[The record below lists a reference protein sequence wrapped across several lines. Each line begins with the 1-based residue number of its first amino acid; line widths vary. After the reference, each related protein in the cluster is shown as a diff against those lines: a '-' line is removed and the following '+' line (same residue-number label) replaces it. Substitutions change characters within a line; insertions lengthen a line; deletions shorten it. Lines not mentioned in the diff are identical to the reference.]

1 MHLSEKTALSKDIFI
16 AGHVRSSF
24 TECESLSAVLQ
35 ASRNRAIHG
44 DLVVAELLPEEQWES
59 PSYIVRNWD
68 EEADGDAGAK
78 KSSNRYPTG
87 RIVGVLMRNQRTL
100 VAVIQP
106 AEGTAAKMDK
116 QIFVPMD
123 YRLPKVRIVTRQAD
137 ALKDVRVALRIDN
150 WPVDSMHPN
159 GHYLRT
165 LGEIGK
171 VRYTPV
177 LLCIHTLP

>member
-1 MHLSEKTALSKDIFI
+1 M
-16 AGHVRSSF
+16 
-24 TECESLSAVLQ
+24 
-35 ASRNRAIHG
+35 
-44 DLVVAELLPEEQWES
+44 AELLPEEQWES

-68 EEADGDAGAK
+68 EEADADAGAK
-78 KSSNRYPTG
+78 KSANRFPTG
-87 RIVGVLMRNQRTL
+87 RIVGVLLRNQRTL

-137 ALKDVRVALRIDN
+137 ALRDVRVALRIDN

-171 VRYTPV
+171 VRTHRRPCMGTPPYSV
-177 LLCIHTLP
+177 SAARHRGPGAPR